1 MADPAPTPPTEGRGR
16 GCADRVYM
24 FLILWKTEEN
34 LVYGGRPFSQKVSNF
49 VLIIINLAVDLN
61 SEDIVRNIMSGVR
74 LDLHYVHILH
84 KLINILKSVSKY
96 IKLVIG
102 LGLSIM
108 LPHNA

>member
-1 MADPAPTPPTEGRGR
+1 M
-16 GCADRVYM
+16 
-24 FLILWKTEEN
+24 
-34 LVYGGRPFSQKVSNF
+34 VYGGRPFSQKVSNF
-49 VLIIINLAVDLN
+49 VLIIINLTVDLN

-96 IKLVIG
+96 IIIKLVIG